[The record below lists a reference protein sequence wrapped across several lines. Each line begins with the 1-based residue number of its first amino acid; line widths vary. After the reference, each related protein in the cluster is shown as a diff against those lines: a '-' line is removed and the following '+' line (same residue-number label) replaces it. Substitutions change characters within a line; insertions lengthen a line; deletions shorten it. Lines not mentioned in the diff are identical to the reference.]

1 MKPGYLAPLFI
12 LFFLT
17 ACTADKTPEPAQV
30 GTTLSPWHSLTE
42 EEIKTAAAA
51 LIGREGNAIVINRI
65 SLKEPNKQLAKAWQ
79 SNESAQRGAD
89 LLFRSGKSSFEQ
101 ASISAR
107 TR

>member
-1 MKPGYLAPLFI
+1 MKPAYLAPLLM

-17 ACTADKTPEPAQV
+17 ACAADETSERAHV

-42 EEIKTAAAA
+42 EEIKRAAAA
-51 LIGREGNAIVINRI
+51 LIGREGNGIVINRI

-89 LLFRSGKSSFEQ
+89 LLFRSGKSSFL
-101 ASISAR
+101 ASFD
-107 TR
+107 